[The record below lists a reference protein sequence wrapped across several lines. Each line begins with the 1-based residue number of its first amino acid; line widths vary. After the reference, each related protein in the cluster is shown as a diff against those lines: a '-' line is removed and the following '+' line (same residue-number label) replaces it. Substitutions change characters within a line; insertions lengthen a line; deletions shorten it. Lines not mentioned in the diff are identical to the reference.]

1 MKAIVG
7 APTSPVS
14 PASPTSSVSPASPVG
29 LPWADEPRFR
39 CFGCSPRNPIGL
51 ALSLRLL
58 PDGEMATT
66 TVFSEDYASYP
77 GIVHGGIISAL
88 ADEVMGD
95 LLAVRWGMLAFS
107 VTLRTRMLL
116 PLRVGEPYLTT
127 ARITGSGHG
136 VVRTEADI
144 TGAGGEVHVMANAAF
159 QPIRSEQAR
168 LLMGLDD
175 AEQARLSHYF
185 DHSDHSDHFDHSDHS
200 DHFDLEMGT
209 A

>member
-1 MKAIVG
+1 MKAATGSCAHEAIE
-7 APTSPVS
+7 
-14 PASPTSSVSPASPVG
+14 
-29 LPWADEPRFR
+29 LPWAHEPRFR

-51 ALSLRLL
+51 ALDLRRL
-58 PDGEMATT
+58 PGGEIAAATT
-66 TVFSEDYASYP
+66 FSEDYASYP
-77 GIVHGGIISAL
+77 GIVHGGIVSTL
-88 ADEVMGD
+88 VDEVMGNM
-95 LLAVRWGMLAFS
+95 LAVGWGMLAFS

-144 TGAGGEVHVMANAAF
+144 TSADGEVHVMANAAF

-175 AEQARLSHYF
+175 TEYTRLSHYF
-185 DHSDHSDHFDHSDHS
+185 DH
-200 DHFDLEMGT
+200 ET
-209 A
+209 RRA

>member
-1 MKAIVG
+1 MKPAALSP
-7 APTSPVS
+7 APGS
-14 PASPTSSVSPASPVG
+14 PASEAVE
-29 LPWADEPRFR
+29 LPWAHEPKFR

-51 ALSLRLL
+51 ALNLRRL
-58 PDGEMATT
+58 PGGEICAETT
-66 TVFSEDYASYP
+66 FSDDYASYP
-77 GIVHGGIISAL
+77 GIVHGGIVSTL
-88 ADEVMGD
+88 VDEVMGD
-95 LLAVRWGMLAFS
+95 MLALRYGMLAFS
-107 VTLRTRMLL
+107 VSLRTRMLL

-159 QPIRSEQAR
+159 QPIRSGQAR

-175 AEQARLSHYF
+175 TEHARLSHYF
-185 DHSDHSDHFDHSDHS
+185 DH
-200 DHFDLEMGT
+200 ETRT